1 MPSPAS
7 RASATRRALTNYG
20 IMAWGA
26 RGDPVQ
32 LVNSIY
38 KEINMAIGVIAKLK
52 IQEGK
57 NSEFEGIFQELA
69 AAVRANEAGNNFYAL
84 HKSRSDPQ
92 LYIVLE
98 QYVDQAALDAHGKTD
113 HFRSGGAKM
122 GPCMGGAPEIEVM
135 DAV

>member
-1 MPSPAS
+1 M
-7 RASATRRALTNYG
+7 
-20 IMAWGA
+20 
-26 RGDPVQ
+26 Q

>member
-1 MPSPAS
+1 
-7 RASATRRALTNYG
+7 
-20 IMAWGA
+20 
-26 RGDPVQ
+26 
-32 LVNSIY
+32 
-38 KEINMAIGVIAKLK
+38 MAIGVIAKLK

-98 QYVDQAALDAHGKTD
+98 QYVDQAALDVVTD
-113 HFRSGGAKM
+113 HARRLHAQADISAYRPRSAFFGGQ
-122 GPCMGGAPEIEVM
+122 
-135 DAV
+135 